1 MTCLKKDQVQNKGLS
16 RAIGNYERPVYQGI
30 GFSFNETLCG
40 PVRSGYRVRSALHSL
55 LVKRYPCNFLLH
67 HDFDGESS
75 LKRNVEGA
83 VGYRPE
89 SKERVQKL

>member
-16 RAIGNYERPVYQGI
+16 RVIGNYERPVYKGI
-30 GFSFNETLCG
+30 GFNFNETLCG
-40 PVRSGYRVRSALHSL
+40 PVRSGYRARSALHSL

-75 LKRNVEGA
+75 LKGNVTSA
-83 VGYRPE
+83 VGCRSE
-89 SKERVQKL
+89 SKERVRKL